1 MSLGKPTIK
10 SCFMDD
16 EMRDYAVT
24 EAAKALETS
33 NFEKVSIIQALV
45 ILLI

>member
-33 NFEKVSIIQALV
+33 NFEKVRIIQANV

>member
-1 MSLGKPTIK
+1 
-10 SCFMDD
+10 MDD

-33 NFEKVSIIQALV
+33 NFEKVSIIKAHV